1 MEELGRSAYGFYVER
16 FKAVWSDKL
25 PLPLLLL
32 VVLIGLYFVLR
43 GGHRR
48 WTWRATWGVF
58 ATLILINLN
67 LLLGPFRW
75 LAEGRLTKS
84 YGLAELPQVPAS
96 FWEAFPIWAIVV
108 LGVVAG
114 DFVDYWN
121 HRLMHSKWFWPI
133 HAIHHS
139 DPDVGPLS
147 AFRVHELEGFLMAV
161 SYILLLTW
169 LNLPPVALGGIA
181 GLFLF
186 HNMYVHTPF
195 DWDHGPLRYLITSPR
210 YHFWHH
216 ADVPEAHGKN
226 LANVIPLY
234 DVIFG
239 TYYCPGPVGETPLG
253 AEGVPEHNPLKLF
266 LFPYV
271 LWVRYLVESLRAGIR
286 GLRHLLGL
294 PIPAEPEATPT
305 PDEGGEVD

>member
-1 MEELGRSAYGFYVER
+1 MEDLGSSAAAFYGER
-16 FKAVWSDKL
+16 FKAVWSQQL
-25 PLPLLLL
+25 PQALLLFIL
-32 VVLIGLYFVLR
+32 LLALYFLVR

-48 WTWRATWGVF
+48 WTWRASWGAL
-58 ATLILINLN
+58 ATLILIHLN

-75 LAEGRLTKS
+75 LAEARLGAS

-96 FWEAFPIWAIVV
+96 FWVGTPTWVIVV

-133 HAIHHS
+133 HAVHHS
-139 DPDVGPLS
+139 DPDVGPLT
-147 AFRVHELEGFLMAV
+147 AFRVHELEGLLMAV
-161 SYILLLTW
+161 SYLFLLTW
-169 LNLPPVALGGIA
+169 INLPPVAVGGIA
-181 GLFLF
+181 LVFLL

-216 ADVPEAHGKN
+216 ADRPEAYGKN

-234 DVIFG
+234 DLMFG
-239 TYYCPGPVGETPLG
+239 TYYCPGPVRDVPLG
-253 AEGVPEHNPLKLF
+253 AEGVPHHNPLKLF

-271 LWVRYLVESLRAGIR
+271 LWLRYLREALTA
-286 GLRHLLGL
+286 GLRRS
-294 PIPAEPEATPT
+294 AREEPTPT
-305 PDEGGEVD
+305 PDAVGDVD